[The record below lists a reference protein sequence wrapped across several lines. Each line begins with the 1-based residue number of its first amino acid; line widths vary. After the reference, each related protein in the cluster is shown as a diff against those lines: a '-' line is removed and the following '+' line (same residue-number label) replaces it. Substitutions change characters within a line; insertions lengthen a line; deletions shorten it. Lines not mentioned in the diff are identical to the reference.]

1 MSIPSSAGVPKPS
14 ATGALENSGKVWV
27 QRFPTSKRVDDL
39 EPRFRASVKRFLSA
53 LDDASVTSDISAT
66 LRPPQRAYL
75 MHYAWSIVN
84 GKVTPDKVPAFV
96 PKAGQRP
103 VNIRWLHLDA
113 AQTPNVA
120 ASLAAAREMVKGY
133 EITRLKVAPSLNS
146 LHMVGQAID
155 MTLGWDGEIN
165 IKDGTGKTVTIR
177 SLPRSGTNPDL
188 MKVGAT
194 YGVHHLI
201 AVNKD
206 PPHWSV
212 NGH

>member
-1 MSIPSSAGVPKPS
+1 MAVLPAK
-14 ATGALENSGKVWV
+14 GAPESLGLPLRENSGSAWV
-27 QRFPTSKRVDDL
+27 SRFPTSKRIEDL
-39 EPRFRASVKRFLSA
+39 EPNFRRCVQRFLGA
-53 LDDASVTSDISAT
+53 LADADVAITISAT
-66 LRPPQRAYL
+66 RRPRQRAYL
-75 MHYAWSIVN
+75 MHYAWSIAQ

-96 PKAGQRP
+96 PAFNEQA

-113 AQTPNVA
+113 SQKPNLP
-120 ASLAAAREMVKGY
+120 ASLAAARAMVHGY
-133 EITRLKVAPSLNS
+133 QITKLHVAPSLTS
-146 LHMVGQAID
+146 LHIEGKAID
-155 MTLGWDGEIN
+155 MTLSWDGDLDI
-165 IKDGTGKTVTIR
+165 DDATGKTTTIR
-177 SLPRSGTNPDL
+177 SLPRSGINVEL